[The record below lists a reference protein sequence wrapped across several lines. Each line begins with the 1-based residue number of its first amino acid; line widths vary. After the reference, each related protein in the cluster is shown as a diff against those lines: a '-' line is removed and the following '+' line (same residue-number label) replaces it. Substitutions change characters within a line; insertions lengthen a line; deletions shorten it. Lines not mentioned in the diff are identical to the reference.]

1 MLIAEPLQ
9 KAIDELSK
17 LPAIGKKTAQRLA
30 IHILKSDEETVHSLV
45 NALMELKSKIRF
57 CSECFNIAVDELCDV
72 CKNPKRDR
80 SQVCVVEEA
89 SDVIAIEKTNE
100 FNGLYHVLGGVLN
113 PLSGVTAE
121 SLHFKELLERL
132 KGGEIKEIIL
142 ALNPDAEG
150 DATSL
155 YISKLLKE
163 YPVKISRIARGLP
176 IGGDLE
182 FADAATIG
190 RAFIGRISLC
200 FRNKLLWKKTGLKI
214 GLLPKT
220 ILKFTITAIQ
230 KMRRI
235 YPTSSLKIL
244 IQNQMI

>member
-17 LPAIGKKTAQRLA
+17 LPSIGRKTAQRLA
-30 IHILKSDEETVHSLV
+30 LHLLKSSQANVDSLITS
-45 NALMELKSKIRF
+45 LQELKSKIRF
-57 CSECFNIAVDELCDV
+57 CKVCFNLSVDEKCDI
-72 CKNPKRDR
+72 CASHKRDR
-80 SQVCVVEEA
+80 GALCVVEEA

-113 PLSGVTAE
+113 PLANVSADA
-121 SLHFKELLERL
+121 LHIRELIQRIEE
-132 KGGEIKEIIL
+132 KEIKEVIL

-155 YISKLLKE
+155 YLTKLLKS
-163 YPVKISRIARGLP
+163 YPLKISRIARGLP

-190 RAFIGRISLC
+190 RAFIGRISL
-200 FRNKLLWKKTGLKI
+200 
-214 GLLPKT
+214 
-220 ILKFTITAIQ
+220 
-230 KMRRI
+230 
-235 YPTSSLKIL
+235 
-244 IQNQMI
+244 